1 MKVLTAKVVD
11 GRLDIP
17 EGVLPE
23 GATVILLVPGAE
35 EGFQLP
41 PEAQALLLEAM
52 DQAERGEVT
61 DGWKLLEALW
71 DGEPRRA
78 SMEHD
83 TIYDEP

>member
-1 MKVLTAKVVD
+1 MKILTAKIVD
-11 GRLDIP
+11 GKLDIP

-23 GATVILLVPGAE
+23 GTTVILLVPEAE

-41 PEAQALLLEAM
+41 PEAQALLLEAIG
-52 DQAERGEVT
+52 QAERGEVV
-61 DGWKLLEALW
+61 DGWQLLEALW
-71 DGEPRRA
+71 DGEPRRT